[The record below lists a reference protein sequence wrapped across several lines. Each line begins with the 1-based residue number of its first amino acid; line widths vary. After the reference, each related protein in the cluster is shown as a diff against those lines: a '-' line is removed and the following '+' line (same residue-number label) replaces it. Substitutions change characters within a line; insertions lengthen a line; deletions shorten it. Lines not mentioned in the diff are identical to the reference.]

1 MHGYK
6 GARIRITIMHGYRGA
21 RIRMTLI
28 CMDIEEQ
35 E

>member
-1 MHGYK
+1 MHGYR
-6 GARIRITIMHGYRGA
+6 GERIRMTIMHGYRGA